1 MTPRDEGPTRAA
13 DRLSWSVMIP
23 LLVGILA
30 QSLAV
35 SMINTALPK
44 LARDLDFAPADQAWV
59 VNIYPLALAAAI
71 VPAARWG
78 DRSGRRRALVT
89 GMTVFALLSAVAPML
104 PAPGL
109 LAARLGLGIAG
120 ALILANVVSTIGA
133 VFTGHA
139 RTTAN
144 GLWVAVFGAA
154 NTIGPLVG
162 GYLTDHW
169 GWQWVFWICVPI
181 AAIGALLARS
191 AVPNTRTP
199 SPPPWHPGWVLVAA
213 VGLGVMVYGVQ
224 RLPFASGIGTV
235 CGLLGAVVLAVF
247 LRAQRRLRD
256 PLLRVDLF
264 GDNGFSAAVGT
275 IIVSAG
281 VTLGAIYLTSL
292 HLQDDRGWS
301 AYAAGLVL
309 LWQAIATTAGG
320 ILAPALARIDRRGL
334 VLPAALL
341 LQAAGLAW
349 AATDPTVI
357 GPTLLLIG
365 AGFGVIGTLGTT
377 ALFVA
382 APADAVSQVGVVQ
395 EVAFALGGGL
405 GVAVLAALATPW
417 GYTGS
422 LAAGA
427 VGVTVTAAVVARIGR
442 PLAPASGT

>member
-1 MTPRDEGPTRAA
+1 M
-13 DRLSWSVMIP
+13 LP

-30 QSLAV
+30 QSFAV

-44 LARDLDFAPADQAWV
+44 LARDLGFAPADQSWV
-59 VNIYPLALAAAI
+59 VNIYPLAVAAAI

-78 DRSGRRRALVT
+78 DRSGRRRALVA
-89 GMTVFALLSAVAPML
+89 GMTIFALLSAVAPML

-109 LAARLGLGIAG
+109 VAARLGLGIAG
-120 ALILANVVSTIGA
+120 ALIVANVVSTIGA
-133 VFTGHA
+133 VFIGHA
-139 RTTAN
+139 RTMAN

-181 AAIGALLARS
+181 AATGALLTQA

-199 SPPPWHPGWVLVAA
+199 APPAWHPGWVMVAA
-213 VGLGVMVYGVQ
+213 LGLGVTVYGVQ
-224 RLPFASGIGTV
+224 RLPFAPGV
-235 CGLLGAVVLAVF
+235 GAVVGLAGAGVLTVF

-264 GDNGFSAAVGT
+264 GDRGFSAAVGT

-292 HLQDDRGWS
+292 HLQNDRGWS
-301 AYAAGLVL
+301 ASATGLVL

-320 ILAPALARIDRRGL
+320 ILAPTLARIDRRGL
-334 VLPAALL
+334 VLPAALM

-349 AATDPTVI
+349 AATDPAAI
-357 GPTLLLIG
+357 GPALLLIG

-395 EVAFALGGGL
+395 EVAFALGSGL
-405 GVAVLAALATPW
+405 GIAVLAALAAPS
-417 GYTGS
+417 GYSGA

-427 VGVTVTAAVVARIGR
+427 VGVTATAAAVARIGN

>member
-1 MTPRDEGPTRAA
+1 
-13 DRLSWSVMIP
+13 MIP

-35 SMINTALPK
+35 SMINTALPR
-44 LARDLDFAPADQAWV
+44 LARDLGIAPADQSWV
-59 VNIYPLALAAAI
+59 VNIYPLAVAAAI

-78 DRSGRRRALVT
+78 DRSGRRRALVA
-89 GMTVFALLSAVAPML
+89 GMTAFALLSTAAPVL

-139 RTTAN
+139 RTLAN

-181 AAIGALLARS
+181 ATIGALLTWAK
-191 AVPNTRTP
+191 VPNTRADVTP
-199 SPPPWHPGWVLVAA
+199 MWHPGWVMVAA
-213 VGLGVMVYGVQ
+213 LGLGVTVYGVQ
-224 RLPFASGIGTV
+224 RLPFVPAVGALV
-235 CGLLGAVVLAVF
+235 GLAGAVVLTVF

-264 GDNGFSAAVGT
+264 GDRGFSAAVAT
-275 IIVSAG
+275 IVVSAG

-292 HLQDDRGWS
+292 HLQNDRGWS
-301 AYAAGLVL
+301 ASATGLVL
-309 LWQAIATTAGG
+309 LWQAIATTVGG
-320 ILAPALARIDRRGL
+320 IVAPTLARIDRRGL
-334 VLPAALL
+334 VLPAALM

-349 AATDPTVI
+349 AATDPAVI
-357 GPTLLLIG
+357 GPALLLVG

-395 EVAFALGGGL
+395 EVAFALGSGL
-405 GVAVLAALATPW
+405 GIAVLAALAAPF
-417 GYTGS
+417 GYSGS

-427 VGVTVTAAVVARIGR
+427 VGVTVTTLVVARMGH
-442 PLAPASGT
+442 PLAPASGR

>member
-1 MTPRDEGPTRAA
+1 
-13 DRLSWSVMIP
+13 
-23 LLVGILA
+23 
-30 QSLAV
+30 
-35 SMINTALPK
+35 
-44 LARDLDFAPADQAWV
+44 
-59 VNIYPLALAAAI
+59 
-71 VPAARWG
+71 
-78 DRSGRRRALVT
+78 
-89 GMTVFALLSAVAPML
+89 MTVFALLSAVAPLL

-133 VFTGHA
+133 VFIGHA
-139 RTTAN
+139 RTMAN

-181 AAIGALLARS
+181 AATGALLTWA

-199 SPPPWHPGWVLVAA
+199 APPAWHPGWVMVAA
-213 VGLGVMVYGVQ
+213 LGLGVTVYGVQ
-224 RLPFASGIGTV
+224 RLPFEPGV
-235 CGLLGAVVLAVF
+235 GAVVGLAGAGVLIVF

-264 GDNGFSAAVGT
+264 ADRGFSAAVGT

-281 VTLGAIYLTSL
+281 VTLGATYLTSL
-292 HLQDDRGWS
+292 HLQNDRGWS
-301 AYAAGLVL
+301 AYATGLVL
-309 LWQAIATTAGG
+309 LWQAIATTVGG
-320 ILAPALARIDRRGL
+320 IVAPTLARIDRRGL
-334 VLPAALL
+334 VLPAALM

-349 AATDPTVI
+349 AATDPAAV
-357 GPTLLLIG
+357 GPALLLIG

-395 EVAFALGGGL
+395 EVAFALGSGL
-405 GVAVLAALATPW
+405 GIAVLAALAAPS
-417 GYTGS
+417 GYSGS

-427 VGVTVTAAVVARIGR
+427 VGVAATAAAVARIGN